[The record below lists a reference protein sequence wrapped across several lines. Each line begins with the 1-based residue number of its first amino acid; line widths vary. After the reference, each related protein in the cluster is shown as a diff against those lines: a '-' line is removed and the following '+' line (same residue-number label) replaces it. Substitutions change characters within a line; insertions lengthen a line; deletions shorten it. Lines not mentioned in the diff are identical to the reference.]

1 MSDPSEDIVALEK
14 RLSAALE
21 RIRAGIGHLG
31 AKTPE
36 TGPDGS
42 DEVAGLVAELASEKE
57 TTAKLT
63 EEVAAL
69 QAMQDGK
76 FEEVAVLTEKAKG
89 QLTRYEKEVQRLK
102 AANAELRD
110 INSKLRDA
118 MQADL
123 DESAAAL
130 VNEALQA
137 ELSSLRAV
145 RAADAAEVDA
155 VLADLKPIIE
165 GAR

>member
-1 MSDPSEDIVALEK
+1 MSDPSEDIVALEQ

-36 TGPDGS
+36 
-42 DEVAGLVAELASEKE
+42 AGADDSETLAAVKAELAAEKE
-57 TTAKLT
+57 TTSKLT

-69 QAMQDGK
+69 QALQEGK

-110 INSKLRDA
+110 INTKLRDA

-123 DESAAAL
+123 GDGAAL
-130 VNEALQA
+130 INEALQA
-137 ELSSLRAV
+137 ELDALKAV

-155 VLADLKPIIE
+155 VLADLKPIVE